1 MSTTKRLMLL
11 LIAVFLVGGFVAW
24 PQSSD
29 VPFRH
34 WQAGIEAS
42 FYGDMNFGLEL
53 GLKYY
58 PIRFVGI
65 GAGVGFGG
73 DIGELDE
80 VTFEVGD
87 MMVIADDG
95 DDVTWFSA
103 GLQLQ
108 SPVLLRIGDGE
119 SQLSLKA
126 DAGIRLPVPVDRR
139 IGYSVVPNAPGTWE
153 ATTHRSERNRGGE
166 SCFLYFKPAVALDSH
181 RCQMCVGYLWSN
193 MDVYSGVRNVTV
205 MGRHLDLP
213 RRRPIHGLTLGF
225 GYRF

>member
-1 MSTTKRLMLL
+1 
-11 LIAVFLVGGFVAW
+11 
-24 PQSSD
+24 
-29 VPFRH
+29 
-34 WQAGIEAS
+34 
-42 FYGDMNFGLEL
+42 
-53 GLKYY
+53 
-58 PIRFVGI
+58 VGI

-108 SPVLLRIGDGE
+108 SPVLLRIGGGE

-153 ATTHRSERNRGGE
+153 ATTHRSERNRDGAN
-166 SCFLYFKPAVALDSH
+166 CFLYFKPTVALDSH
-181 RCQMCVGYLWSN
+181 RCQMWVGYMWSN